1 MLHKSGELGMNN
13 AQKRTWLSL
22 VISLGGISFGA
33 GATALIKIMQ
43 LDMANVGHHMT
54 FRLLSLPLTI
64 PLILIVIIS
73 AWFPKKNFDERDKL
87 IDRKA
92 NVVGIVGAFVFLGA
106 ASWFLGIVTKMGSIR
121 IVQLTLLVYLA
132 AFVWL
137 IISSIATLVQYGRGG
152 KGEKS

>member
-1 MLHKSGELGMNN
+1 MNN

-33 GATALIKIMQ
+33 GATALIKSMQ
-43 LDMANVGHHMT
+43 LDIANTNHHMT
-54 FRLLSLPLTI
+54 FRLLSLLLTI

-73 AWFPKKNFDERDKL
+73 ARFPKKNFDERDKL

-92 NVVGIVGAFVFLGA
+92 NAIGIVGVFIFLGA
-106 ASWFLGIVTKMGSIR
+106 ASWFLGIVTKMGMVNVTQI
-121 IVQLTLLVYLA
+121 TLLIYLA

-137 IISSIATLVQYGRGG
+137 IISSVATLVQYGRGG
-152 KGEKS
+152 KEK